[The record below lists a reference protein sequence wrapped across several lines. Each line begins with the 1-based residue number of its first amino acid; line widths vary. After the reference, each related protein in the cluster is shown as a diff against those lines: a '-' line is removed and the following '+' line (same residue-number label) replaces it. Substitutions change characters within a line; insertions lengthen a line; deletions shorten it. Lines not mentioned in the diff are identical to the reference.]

1 MIEKLKVRESLINY
15 VFEKSDLDKK
25 EDIPLNSSLLAEGV
39 LDSFGIIELVEFI
52 ELNWDIKIN
61 DEEFTLEKMGSI
73 EKMKILIE
81 EKISS

>member
-1 MIEKLKVRESLINY
+1 MTKKLKVKESLINY
-15 VFEKSDLDKK
+15 VFEKSDLDTK
-25 EDIPLNSSLLAEGV
+25 EDIPLQTSLLAEGV

-52 ELNWDIKIN
+52 ELKWNIKIE

-81 EKISS
+81 EKINS